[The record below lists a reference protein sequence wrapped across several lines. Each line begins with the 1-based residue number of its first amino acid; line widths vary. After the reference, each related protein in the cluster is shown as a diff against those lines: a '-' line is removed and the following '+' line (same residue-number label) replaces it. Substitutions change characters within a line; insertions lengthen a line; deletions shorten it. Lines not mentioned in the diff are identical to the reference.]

1 MRKDIEKRL
10 MDISCQELFRLRP
23 STSPPVICL
32 TKLSQRLRKFHSFY
46 IVDAADRN
54 TGLFQLRNIQQAFL
68 KADKERDLQNAA
80 DSGEKR
86 SDTERERGANQP
98 K

>member
-23 STSPPVICL
+23 STSPQLIYL
-32 TKLSQRLRKFHSFY
+32 TKLSQRLRKFHSMY
-46 IVDAADRN
+46 IVDAANRN
-54 TGLFQLRNIQQAFL
+54 TGILQLRNIQQAFL
-68 KADKERDLQNAA
+68 KACIECNLQNAA

-86 SDTERERGANQP
+86 SDTERERGANQA

>member
-1 MRKDIEKRL
+1 M
-10 MDISCQELFRLRP
+10 
-23 STSPPVICL
+23 
-32 TKLSQRLRKFHSFY
+32 Y
-46 IVDAADRN
+46 IVDAADRK
-54 TGLFQLRNIQQAFL
+54 TGILQLRNIQQAFL